1 MEQPLR
7 WATVHSSCECPG
19 WLLSR
24 WIFPTRET
32 SFLSLGCLAC
42 FGVLCTYDKYV
53 EIIRSLLQSALWSSC
68 FLPVQKSDR
77 APRLG
82 KFKQSISE
90 KALQPIIF
98 EMNERYQFFTFFFF
112 LLIFFGLADQG
123 IAQMSLHLVLTSPRL
138 SIVMHGNCYMYRN
151 KSENYVFFWKER
163 RKGVLGEQ
171 ERCKHSTQEPNGWAN

>member
-32 SFLSLGCLAC
+32 SSLSLGCLAC

-112 LLIFFGLADQG
+112 FAYFLWIGRSRHCSDVTAYGLNQSTFIHSDAQQLLHVQKQKWKLHIFLKGKKKGSVRWTGEVQ
-123 IAQMSLHLVLTSPRL
+123 AQHPGAKWMS
-138 SIVMHGNCYMYRN
+138 
-151 KSENYVFFWKER
+151 
-163 RKGVLGEQ
+163 
-171 ERCKHSTQEPNGWAN
+171 